1 MRRKSI
7 AFINEHPYCSETDT
21 FPFPEGFCC
30 FGTLFAFL
38 LATIFLINMKRN
50 ILLAAWMLFPFVAFA
65 QDDTSA
71 NERERL
77 ITLSEAIA
85 LARTQSVD
93 AAVALNELKTAYWE
107 YRTFRADLLPEVNL
121 NGTLPNYN
129 KSYSRYQNS
138 DGSYSFVRNNTLGLS
153 GTLSVDQ
160 NLWFTGGKLSL
171 ASSLEYIKQLGS
183 GGDKQFM
190 SVPVSLE
197 LTQPI
202 FGVNA
207 LKWNRRIEPVR
218 YAEAKAAFITATEEV
233 TMRTI
238 SYYFNLLI
246 AKEILKTAYQNKE
259 NADRLYEVAIAKRK
273 MGQIS
278 ENDLLQLKLNALQ
291 SKADVTEAESNLNAN
306 MFQLR
311 SFLGLSEEVNLIPT
325 IPGQAPAIDMEYNF
339 VLNKALE
346 RNSFAQNIRR
356 RQLEADYEVAIAR
369 GNLRSIDLFASVGYT
384 GQNHT
389 LSTAYQD
396 LLDNQIVQV
405 GVKVPILDWGKRRGK
420 VRVAKSNRE
429 VVLSRIRQEQ
439 MNFNQNIFLLVSNF
453 NNQAQQLNI
462 AQEADDI
469 AEKRYKTSVET
480 FMIGQISTLDLND
493 AQNSKDAARQKHI
506 NELYHYWYYFYQ
518 IRSLTL
524 WDFERN
530 CELEADFEE
539 IVRK

>member
-1 MRRKSI
+1 
-7 AFINEHPYCSETDT
+7 
-21 FPFPEGFCC
+21 
-30 FGTLFAFL
+30 
-38 LATIFLINMKRN
+38 
-50 ILLAAWMLFPFVAFA
+50 MLFPFVAFA
-65 QDDTSA
+65 QNNDTLT

-77 ITLSEAIA
+77 ISLNEAIA

-121 NGTLPNYN
+121 NGSFPDYN

-153 GTLSVDQ
+153 GTLSIDQ

-171 ASSLEYIKQLGS
+171 ASSLEFIKQLGS
-183 GGDKQFM
+183 NGDKRFM

-202 FGVNA
+202 FGVNT

-218 YAEAKAAFITATEEV
+218 YAEAKAAFITATEQV
-233 TMRTI
+233 TMKTI
-238 SYYFNLLI
+238 TYFFNLLL
-246 AKEILKTAYQNKE
+246 AKENLNTARQNKA
-259 NADRLYEVAIAKRK
+259 NSDRLYEVAIAKRK

-291 SKADVTEAESNLNAN
+291 GKADVTEAESNLNAK

-311 SFLGLSEEVNLIPT
+311 SFLGVSEEEILTPML
-325 IPGQAPAIDMEYNF
+325 PESAPDLKMEYDK

-356 RQLEADYEVAIAR
+356 RQLEADFEVATAR

-389 LSTAYQD
+389 LTAAYKD
-396 LLDNQIVQV
+396 LLDNQVVQV
-405 GVKVPILDWGKRRGK
+405 GVKIPILDWGKRRGK
-420 VRVAKSNRE
+420 VRVAQSNRE

-439 MNFNQNIFLLVSNF
+439 MDFNQDIFLLVANF
-453 NNQAQQLNI
+453 NNQAQQLGI
-462 AQEADDI
+462 AREADGI

-493 AQNSKDAARQKHI
+493 AQNSKDEARQKHI
-506 NELYHYWYYFYQ
+506 SELYYYWYYFYQ

-530 CELEADFEE
+530 NELEADFEE
-539 IVRK
+539 IVKR

>member
-1 MRRKSI
+1 
-7 AFINEHPYCSETDT
+7 
-21 FPFPEGFCC
+21 
-30 FGTLFAFL
+30 
-38 LATIFLINMKRN
+38 MKKN
-50 ILLAAWMLFPFVAFA
+50 ILLAAWLLTPLTLTA
-65 QDDTSA
+65 QADTQE
-71 NERERL
+71 NERS
-77 ITLSEAIA
+77 ITLTEAIA
-85 LARTQSVD
+85 LARAQSVD

-121 NGTLPNYN
+121 TGTLPNYR
-129 KSYSRYQNS
+129 KSYSTYQNS

-153 GTLSVDQ
+153 GQLSIDQ

-171 ASSLEYIKQLGS
+171 TSSLDYFKQLGS
-183 GGDKQFM
+183 GGDRQFM
-190 SVPVSLE
+190 SVPLSLE

-202 FGVNA
+202 FGVNS

-218 YAEAKAAFITATEEV
+218 YAEAKASFISATEEV
-233 TMRTI
+233 TMKTI
-238 SYYFNLLI
+238 TYFFQLLL
-246 AKEILKTAYQNKE
+246 AKEGLATARQNKT

-291 SKADVTEAESNLNAN
+291 GQADVTEAESTLNAR

-311 SFLGLSEEVNLIPT
+311 SFLGVSEQETLNPVLPSSVPDVNIQYDL
-325 IPGQAPAIDMEYNF
+325 

-356 RQLEADYEVAIAR
+356 RQLEADYAVASAR

-384 GQNHT
+384 GQNHEF
-389 LSTAYQD
+389 SSAYKD

-405 GVKVPILDWGKRRGK
+405 GVKIPLLDWGKRRGK

-439 MNFNQNIFLLVSNF
+439 MDFNQDIFLLVANF
-453 NNQAQQLNI
+453 NNQAQQLGI
-462 AQEADDI
+462 AEEADAI
-469 AEKRYKTSVET
+469 AEKRYRTSVET
-480 FMIGQISTLDLND
+480 FMIGKISTLDLND
-493 AQNSKDAARQKHI
+493 AQNSKDEARQKHI
-506 NELYHYWYYFYQ
+506 SELYYYWYYFYQ
-518 IRSLTL
+518 LRSLTL

-530 CELEADFEE
+530 TELEADFED
-539 IVRK
+539 IVKS

>member
-1 MRRKSI
+1 M
-7 AFINEHPYCSETDT
+7 
-21 FPFPEGFCC
+21 
-30 FGTLFAFL
+30 
-38 LATIFLINMKRN
+38 
-50 ILLAAWMLFPFVAFA
+50 
-65 QDDTSA
+65 
-71 NERERL
+71 
-77 ITLSEAIA
+77 
-85 LARTQSVD
+85 ARTQSVD
-93 AAVALNELKTAYWE
+93 AAVALNELKTSYWE
-107 YRTFRADLLPEVNL
+107 YRTFRADLLPEVSL

-153 GTLSVDQ
+153 GTLSIDQ

-183 GGDKQFM
+183 GGDKRFM

-197 LTQPI
+197 LSQPI
-202 FGVNA
+202 FGVNN

-218 YAEAKAAFITATEEV
+218 YAEAKAAFITATEQV
-233 TMRTI
+233 TMKTI
-238 SYYFNLLI
+238 TYFFNLLL
-246 AKEILKTAYQNKE
+246 AKENLKTAHQNKV
-259 NADRLYEVAIAKRK
+259 NADRLYEVAVAKRK

-291 SKADVTEAESNLNAN
+291 GKADVTEAESNLNAK

-311 SFLGLSEEVNLIPT
+311 SFLGLSEDENLNPML
-325 IPGQAPAIDMEYNF
+325 PNSAPDMKMEYNL
-339 VLNKALE
+339 VLSKALD

-356 RQLEADYEVAIAR
+356 RQLEADYEVATAR

-384 GQNHT
+384 GQDRDLT
-389 LSTAYQD
+389 SAYKG

-439 MNFNQNIFLLVSNF
+439 MDFNQDIFLLVANF
-453 NNQAQQLNI
+453 NNQAQQLGI
-462 AQEADDI
+462 AQEADGI

-493 AQNSKDAARQKHI
+493 AQKSKDEARQKHI
-506 NELYHYWYYFYQ
+506 SELYYYWYYFYQ

-539 IVRK
+539 IVRD